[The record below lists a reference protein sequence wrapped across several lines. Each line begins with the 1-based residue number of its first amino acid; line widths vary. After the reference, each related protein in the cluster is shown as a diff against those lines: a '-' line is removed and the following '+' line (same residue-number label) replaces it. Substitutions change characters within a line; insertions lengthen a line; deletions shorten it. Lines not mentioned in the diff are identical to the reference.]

1 MASGRVPAPA
11 AGCWL
16 HAEVEVRPS
25 AIAQLGL
32 FARTPIPAGTVACRL
47 GGRLVSGAELT
58 EIFAAA
64 AGRPDP
70 PYIDTITVGDDS
82 HLILP
87 AGQPVRYGNHSCD
100 PNLWWTGA
108 RLPNWHGAGCRC
120 WTGDG
125 GYGEPLGCVGCSG
138 HGGRCWGTSRCPG
151 MVAPGLVAAP
161 RERGCWHRI
170 PGQVHVVVM
179 PGGICARRGRGNR
192 WMAVASSA
200 TPSST

>member
-1 MASGRVPAPA
+1 MASGWVPAPA

-58 EIFAAA
+58 EILAAA

-100 PNLWWTGA
+100 PNLWWTGPYT
-108 RLPNWHGAGCRC
+108 L
-120 WTGDG
+120 T
-125 GYGEPLGCVGCSG
+125 
-138 HGGRCWGTSRCPG
+138 
-151 MVAPGLVAAP
+151 
-161 RERGCWHRI
+161 
-170 PGQVHVVVM
+170 
-179 PGGICARRGRGNR
+179 ARRLIEAGEEVTNDYATSTGVADFSMNCACGTALCRGMITGRDWEDHQLQDRYGDHWVPALLDR
-192 WMAVASSA
+192 MRRS
-200 TPSST
+200 